1 MATFECEGLDD
12 LALSM
17 AEIAEI
23 PDDVQDE
30 MLNAQAD
37 IVVRAQKKSG
47 QALGV
52 HRSGVTLNAIKKAK
66 PKKGKNGRS
75 ILVKFNGKNAD
86 GNRNAEVAFLNEFGK
101 KSVGA
106 RPFVQVANETAAD
119 EAVRA
124 SLNVYDNWLKSKNL

>member
-23 PDDVQDE
+23 PDAIQDD

-37 IVVRAQKKSG
+37 IVVRAQEKTG
-47 QALGV
+47 RALGV
-52 HRSGVTLNAIKKAK
+52 QRTGVTLSAIKKAK
-66 PKKGKNGRS
+66 PKKSKNGRS
-75 ILVKFNGKNAD
+75 ILVRFTGKNAD

-101 KSVGA
+101 KSQAA
-106 RPFVQVANETAAD
+106 RPFIRVANETAAD

>member
-17 AEIAEI
+17 EEISQI
-23 PDDVQDE
+23 PDDIKAD

-37 IVVRAQKKSG
+37 IVLRAQKRSG
-47 QALGV
+47 QSMGV
-52 HRSGVTLNAIKKAK
+52 YRSGATLGAL
-66 PKKGKNGRS
+66 KKGKAKKNKDGSS
-75 ILVKFNGKNAD
+75 ILISFSGKNAD

-101 KSVGA
+101 RNVGA
-106 RPFVQVANETAAD
+106 RPFIRVANETAAD

-124 SLNVYDNWLKSKNL
+124 SLSIYDNWLKSKNL